1 VSRKGPA
8 TRLSTDIP
16 EAFKTPPVNVG
27 PKSFSQR
34 MDAMDEAGEA
44 LVFHVHLS
52 YKALG
57 LVVAVVIQLV
67 YVYTNVILEACH
79 VSNLPG

>member
-1 VSRKGPA
+1 
-8 TRLSTDIP
+8 
-16 EAFKTPPVNVG
+16 
-27 PKSFSQR
+27 